1 MLVFLNTTAPGDHP
15 GVKLKEGERMMFD
28 VNILLISDEQVPV
41 NNVKNIS
48 LTSSRM
54 ILVDDD
60 GVQTVFPPGT
70 INTMVMFNK
79 NALAVGG
86 MNNESME

>member
-1 MLVFLNTTAPGDHP
+1 MI
-15 GVKLKEGERMMFD
+15 KIFD
-28 VNILLISDEQVPV
+28 VNILLISDEQVPI
-41 NNVKNIS
+41 NNVRNIS

-54 ILVDDD
+54 IIVDDE
-60 GVQTVFPPGT
+60 GVQTVFSPGT

-79 NALAVGG
+79 NALVVRG

>member
-1 MLVFLNTTAPGDHP
+1 MI
-15 GVKLKEGERMMFD
+15 KIFD

-41 NNVKNIS
+41 NNVRNIS

-54 ILVDDD
+54 VLVDDN
-60 GVQTVFPPGT
+60 GVKTVFTPGT

-79 NALAVGG
+79 NAQAIRGD
-86 MNNESME
+86 E

>member
-1 MLVFLNTTAPGDHP
+1 
-15 GVKLKEGERMMFD
+15 MFD
-28 VNILLISDEQVPV
+28 VNILLIGDEQVPI
-41 NNVKNIS
+41 NNVRNIS

-54 ILVDDD
+54 ILVNDDD
-60 GVQTVFPPGT
+60 VQTVFSPGT

-79 NALAVGG
+79 NVQAVRG

>member
-1 MLVFLNTTAPGDHP
+1 MI
-15 GVKLKEGERMMFD
+15 KIFD

-54 ILVDDD
+54 ILVDDE
-60 GVQTVFPPGT
+60 GMQTVFSPGT

-79 NALAVGG
+79 NALVVRG
-86 MNNESME
+86 MDNNESME

>member
-1 MLVFLNTTAPGDHP
+1 
-15 GVKLKEGERMMFD
+15 MFD

-41 NNVKNIS
+41 NNVRNIS

-60 GVQTVFPPGT
+60 DVQTVFSPGT

-79 NALAVGG
+79 NAQAVRG

>member
-1 MLVFLNTTAPGDHP
+1 
-15 GVKLKEGERMMFD
+15 MFD
-28 VNILLISDEQVPV
+28 VNIVFISDEQITV
-41 NNVKNIS
+41 NNVRNIS

-60 GVQTVFPPGT
+60 DVQTVISPGT

-79 NALAVGG
+79 NALAVRG

>member
-1 MLVFLNTTAPGDHP
+1 MS
-15 GVKLKEGERMMFD
+15 GVELKSEVKTMFD

-54 ILVDDD
+54 ILVDDE
-60 GVQTVFPPGT
+60 GVQTVFTPGT

-79 NALAVGG
+79 NALAVRG
-86 MNNESME
+86 MNNNESME

>member
-1 MLVFLNTTAPGDHP
+1 MI
-15 GVKLKEGERMMFD
+15 KIFD

-41 NNVKNIS
+41 NNVRNIS

-54 ILVDDD
+54 ILVDDK
-60 GVQTVFPPGT
+60 GVQTVFSPGT

-79 NALAVGG
+79 NALAVRG
-86 MNNESME
+86 MTNESRESSEGLL

>member
-1 MLVFLNTTAPGDHP
+1 
-15 GVKLKEGERMMFD
+15 MFD

-41 NNVKNIS
+41 NNVRNIS

-54 ILVDDD
+54 ILVDDK
-60 GVQTVFPPGT
+60 GEQTVFSPGT

-79 NALAVGG
+79 NALVVRG
-86 MNNESME
+86 MDNNESME

>member
-1 MLVFLNTTAPGDHP
+1 
-15 GVKLKEGERMMFD
+15 MFD
-28 VNILLISDEQVPV
+28 VNILLISDEQVPI
-41 NNVKNIS
+41 NNVRNIS

-54 ILVDDD
+54 ILVDDE
-60 GVQTVFPPGT
+60 GVQTVFTPGT

-79 NALAVGG
+79 NALAVRG

>member
-1 MLVFLNTTAPGDHP
+1 MI
-15 GVKLKEGERMMFD
+15 KIFD

-41 NNVKNIS
+41 NNVRNIS

-54 ILVDDD
+54 ILVDDE
-60 GVQTVFPPGT
+60 GVQTVFTPGT

-79 NALAVGG
+79 NALAVRG
-86 MNNESME
+86 MSDESME

>member
-1 MLVFLNTTAPGDHP
+1 MI
-15 GVKLKEGERMMFD
+15 KIFD

-54 ILVDDD
+54 ILVDDE
-60 GVQTVFPPGT
+60 GVQTVFSPGT
-70 INTMVMFNK
+70 INAMVMFNK
-79 NALAVGG
+79 NALAVRG

>member
-1 MLVFLNTTAPGDHP
+1 VI
-15 GVKLKEGERMMFD
+15 KIFD

-54 ILVDDD
+54 ILVDDK
-60 GVQTVFPPGT
+60 GVQTVFSPGT

-79 NALAVGG
+79 NALAVRR

>member
-1 MLVFLNTTAPGDHP
+1 MI
-15 GVKLKEGERMMFD
+15 KIFD

-41 NNVKNIS
+41 NNVRNIS

-54 ILVDDD
+54 ILVDDE
-60 GVQTVFPPGT
+60 GVQTVFSPGT

-79 NALAVGG
+79 NALVVRG

>member
-1 MLVFLNTTAPGDHP
+1 MI
-15 GVKLKEGERMMFD
+15 KIFD

-41 NNVKNIS
+41 NNVRNIS

-54 ILVDDD
+54 ILVDDE
-60 GVQTVFPPGT
+60 GVQTVFTPGT

-79 NALAVGG
+79 NALAVRG
-86 MNNESME
+86 MDNESME

>member
-1 MLVFLNTTAPGDHP
+1 
-15 GVKLKEGERMMFD
+15 MFD

-41 NNVKNIS
+41 NNVRNIS

-54 ILVDDD
+54 ILVDDE
-60 GVQTVFPPGT
+60 GVQTFFSPGT

-79 NALAVGG
+79 NAQAVRG

>member
-1 MLVFLNTTAPGDHP
+1 
-15 GVKLKEGERMMFD
+15 MFD

-41 NNVKNIS
+41 NNVRNIS

-54 ILVDDD
+54 ILVDDE
-60 GVQTVFPPGT
+60 GVQTVFSPGT
-70 INTMVMFNK
+70 INAMVMFNK
-79 NALAVGG
+79 NAPAVRG

>member
-1 MLVFLNTTAPGDHP
+1 MI
-15 GVKLKEGERMMFD
+15 KIFD

-41 NNVKNIS
+41 NNVRNIS

-54 ILVDDD
+54 ILVDDE
-60 GVQTVFPPGT
+60 GVQTVFSPGT

-79 NALAVGG
+79 NALAVRG
-86 MNNESME
+86 MDNESME

>member
-1 MLVFLNTTAPGDHP
+1 MI
-15 GVKLKEGERMMFD
+15 KIFD

-41 NNVKNIS
+41 NNVRNIS

-54 ILVDDD
+54 ILVDDK
-60 GVQTVFPPGT
+60 GVQTVFSPGT

-79 NALAVGG
+79 NALAVRG
-86 MNNESME
+86 MDNESME

>member
-1 MLVFLNTTAPGDHP
+1 
-15 GVKLKEGERMMFD
+15 MMFD
-28 VNILLISDEQVPV
+28 VNIVFISDEQITV
-41 NNVKNIS
+41 NNIRNIS

-60 GVQTVFPPGT
+60 DVQTVITPGT

-79 NALAVGG
+79 NALAVRG

>member
-1 MLVFLNTTAPGDHP
+1 MI
-15 GVKLKEGERMMFD
+15 KIFD

-41 NNVKNIS
+41 NNVRNIS

-54 ILVDDD
+54 ILVDDE
-60 GVQTVFPPGT
+60 GVQTVFSPGT

-79 NALAVGG
+79 NALAVRG
-86 MNNESME
+86 MNNESLE